1 MSGGTSK
8 EGDAYGSFK
17 FLRRSYNTEVQFTL
31 WRGWL
36 LSCLLCFR
44 FCGLVTKAFCD
55 DKDHQA
61 GSEAYKVLPQ
71 AAQNATQT

>member
-1 MSGGTSK
+1 MALQRKVMPMEVLNSYADLTILRCNLRCGVA
-8 EGDAYGSFK
+8 DCYHAYSAFASVVW
-17 FLRRSYNTEVQFTL
+17 LRKH
-31 WRGWL
+31 
-36 LSCLLCFR
+36 C
-44 FCGLVTKAFCD
+44 CD